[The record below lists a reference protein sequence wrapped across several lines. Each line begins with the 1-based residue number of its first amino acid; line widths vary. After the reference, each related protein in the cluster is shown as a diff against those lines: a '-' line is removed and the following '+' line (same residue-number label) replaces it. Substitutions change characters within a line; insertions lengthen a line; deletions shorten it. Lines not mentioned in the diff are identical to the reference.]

1 MMGLVWKDLYVMKSM
16 GRSYIFMLGI
26 FAFMSLMGIYD
37 GISFVSFLMVMML
50 IMMPINTF
58 AYDEQAKWDRYAAAT
73 PVGRKGVVAGKYL
86 FTALLLVVGL
96 LLCAGLQ
103 VGMYAMDLHGDDGLL
118 NMMMASM
125 VAVSVG
131 AILNAVLLPLLFKFG
146 TQKGRMFLIISVAIG
161 TGGIVALL
169 GVLSGSVLDV
179 DRLMGTIVGLLPILA
194 LGLMVISYFIS
205 QGIYG
210 KKEL

>member
-16 GRSYIFMLGI
+16 GRSYIFMFGI
-26 FAFMSLMGIYD
+26 FAFMSLLGIYD

-73 PVGRKGVVAGKYL
+73 PAGRKGVVAGKYL
-86 FTALLLVVGL
+86 FTALLLAAGL
-96 LLCAGLQ
+96 LLCVGLQ

-118 NMMMASM
+118 DMMMASM

-146 TQKGRMFLIISVAIG
+146 TQKGRIFLMVSVAIG

-194 LGLMVISYFIS
+194 VGLMVISYFVS
-205 QGIYG
+205 LGIYG

>member
-16 GRSYIFMLGI
+16 GRSYIFMFGI
-26 FAFMSLMGIYD
+26 FAFMSLLGIYD
-37 GISFVSFLMVMML
+37 GVSFVSFLMVMML

-73 PVGRKGVVAGKYL
+73 PAGRKGVVAGKYL
-86 FTALLLVVGL
+86 FTALLLAAGL
-96 LLCAGLQ
+96 LLCMGLQ

-118 NMMMASM
+118 DMMMASM

-146 TQKGRMFLIISVAIG
+146 TQKGRIFLMVSVGIG
-161 TGGIVALL
+161 TGGIVVLL
-169 GVLSGSVLDV
+169 GVLSGSMLDV

-194 LGLMVISYFIS
+194 VGLMVISYFIS

>member
-16 GRSYIFMLGI
+16 GRSYIFMFGI
-26 FAFMSLMGIYD
+26 FAFMSLLGIYD
-37 GISFVSFLMVMML
+37 GVSFVSFLMVMML

-73 PVGRKGVVAGKYL
+73 PAGRKGVVAGKYL
-86 FTALLLVVGL
+86 FTALLLAAGL
-96 LLCAGLQ
+96 LLCMGLQ

-118 NMMMASM
+118 DMMMASM

-146 TQKGRMFLIISVAIG
+146 TQKGRIFLMVSVGIG
-161 TGGIVALL
+161 TGGIVVLL

-194 LGLMVISYFIS
+194 VGLMVISYFIS

>member
-16 GRSYIFMLGI
+16 GRSYIFMFGI
-26 FAFMSLMGIYD
+26 FAFMSLLGIYD

-73 PVGRKGVVAGKYL
+73 PAGRKGVVAGKYL
-86 FTALLLVVGL
+86 FTALLLAAGL

-103 VGMYAMDLHGDDGLL
+103 AGMYAMDLHGDDGLL
-118 NMMMASM
+118 DMMMASM
-125 VAVSVG
+125 VAASVG

-146 TQKGRMFLIISVAIG
+146 TQKGRMFLMVSVAIG

-169 GVLSGSVLDV
+169 GVLSGSVPDV

-194 LGLMVISYFIS
+194 VGLMVISYFVS
-205 QGIYG
+205 VGIYG

>member
-16 GRSYIFMLGI
+16 GRSYIFMFGI
-26 FAFMSLMGIYD
+26 FAFLSLLGIYE
-37 GISFVSFLMVMML
+37 GISFVSFLIVMML

-73 PVGRKGVVAGKYL
+73 PAGRKGVVAGKYL
-86 FTALLLVVGL
+86 FTALLLAAGL
-96 LLCAGLQ
+96 LLCVGLQ

-118 NMMMASM
+118 DMMMASM

-146 TQKGRMFLIISVAIG
+146 TQKGRIFLMVSVAIG

-194 LGLMVISYFIS
+194 VGLMVISYFVS
-205 QGIYG
+205 LGIYG